1 MYDWEFF
8 SIGKLDDA
16 VNYVKENL
24 EVSVVVVDEAYKF
37 RNPKTKGYEKL
48 YTICFGRKVILLT
61 ATPFNNRPSDIFSL
75 IKLFQRPK
83 SSTIDLSPNIEIKIS
98 KFQEEFSDLIKI
110 KKYSKDPNK
119 IETALRI
126 YKEKFNENVD
136 KITGQE
142 LKKVEERIRQLSREI
157 RKFIEPVIIRR
168 NRIDLR
174 ENPRYRNEIGAM
186 SEIKDPIAK
195 FYELTK
201 EQSKFYDTIV
211 NEYFGEYGRFKGA
224 IYTPYFYKEA
234 NCTLDESNFE
244 YLSQKNL
251 KELIRRLL
259 VKRFES
265 SFGAFERSVMAIR
278 DTCERVLNF
287 ITNYGY
293 YTFDKKILEAID
305 ELTDDEVFEI
315 VQQRLAEDMDGSGK
329 GRMSIYDISDFER
342 KEDFI
347 RDIESD
353 KKLLDSILDDMSKLK
368 LQTEDP
374 KIQALSKTLRELQ
387 EQEPKRKIIIFTEYI
402 DTVKY
407 LKSKLD
413 KEFRILAVDKDLT
426 EELLE
431 KINANFDA
439 TYKEQKDDF
448 DILVAT
454 DKLSEGFN
462 LARAGVVINY
472 DIPWN
477 PVRVIQRV
485 GRINRIGQKIYD
497 ELYIINFFPT
507 EKGEEL
513 IRQREIAETKLFL
526 IHCALGE
533 DAKIFSEDEEPSP
546 SKLYARLSNYNE
558 IERISDGDESPFTI
572 AVKEF
577 QTLKSKYPDIEDRI
591 QKMPPKVKLSK
602 KANSSTRRNQVLFV
616 KKGNSIFILRYDY
629 NTGQI
634 EDTLDLTDVL
644 EDIKATENDVAN
656 DLSEDFWKAY
666 EELKKKLR
674 SYETQKLEMSR
685 ADREVFNALKTLL
698 NIDKFASHQD
708 KIKALLTHIK
718 FFGSLPETMQKDI
731 KKLAKEFATGY
742 TNKSEEEFVKAK
754 EKLDQIVHQLG
765 GEDYLE
771 RMNLAKYRVEIMISI
786 ENV

>member
-1 MYDWEFF
+1 
-8 SIGKLDDA
+8 
-16 VNYVKENL
+16 
-24 EVSVVVVDEAYKF
+24 
-37 RNPKTKGYEKL
+37 
-48 YTICFGRKVILLT
+48 
-61 ATPFNNRPSDIFSL
+61 
-75 IKLFQRPK
+75 
-83 SSTIDLSPNIEIKIS
+83 
-98 KFQEEFSDLIKI
+98 
-110 KKYSKDPNK
+110 
-119 IETALRI
+119 
-126 YKEKFNENVD
+126 
-136 KITGQE
+136 
-142 LKKVEERIRQLSREI
+142 
-157 RKFIEPVIIRR
+157 
-168 NRIDLR
+168 
-174 ENPRYRNEIGAM
+174 
-186 SEIKDPIAK
+186 
-195 FYELTK
+195 
-201 EQSKFYDTIV
+201 
-211 NEYFGEYGRFKGA
+211 
-224 IYTPYFYKEA
+224 
-234 NCTLDESNFE
+234 
-244 YLSQKNL
+244 
-251 KELIRRLL
+251 
-259 VKRFES
+259 
-265 SFGAFERSVMAIR
+265 
-278 DTCERVLNF
+278 
-287 ITNYGY
+287 
-293 YTFDKKILEAID
+293 
-305 ELTDDEVFEI
+305 
-315 VQQRLAEDMDGSGK
+315 
-329 GRMSIYDISDFER
+329 
-342 KEDFI
+342 
-347 RDIESD
+347 
-353 KKLLDSILDDMSKLK
+353 
-368 LQTEDP
+368 
-374 KIQALSKTLRELQ
+374 
-387 EQEPKRKIIIFTEYI
+387 
-402 DTVKY
+402 
-407 LKSKLD
+407 
-413 KEFRILAVDKDLT
+413 
-426 EELLE
+426 
-431 KINANFDA
+431 
-439 TYKEQKDDF
+439 
-448 DILVAT
+448 
-454 DKLSEGFN
+454 
-462 LARAGVVINY
+462 
-472 DIPWN
+472 
-477 PVRVIQRV
+477 
-485 GRINRIGQKIYD
+485 

-754 EKLDQIVHQLG
+754 EKLDQIVHQL
-765 GEDYLE
+765 
-771 RMNLAKYRVEIMISI
+771 
-786 ENV
+786 